1 MNNQTTP
8 FFTAEEQA
16 RLDHIGSPEW
26 HAKFD
31 ALRVANKPTAP
42 KWCDR
47 IDAIGSKDWNA
58 KFEQLRQE
66 TTAEPVSFFSAETQ
80 AELDYI
86 GSPAW
91 RASFDTPIAK
101 TPAVVIVIA
110 L

>member
-26 HAKFD
+26 RANFD
-31 ALRVANKPTAP
+31 ALRVANKPAAP
-42 KWCDR
+42 KWHDR
-47 IDAIGSKDWNA
+47 IDVIDSKDWTT

-66 TTAEPVSFFSAETQ
+66 TTAEPVSFFSTETQ

-91 RASFDTPIAK
+91 HASFDTPSAK
-101 TPAVVIVIA
+101 SRAEVIVIV